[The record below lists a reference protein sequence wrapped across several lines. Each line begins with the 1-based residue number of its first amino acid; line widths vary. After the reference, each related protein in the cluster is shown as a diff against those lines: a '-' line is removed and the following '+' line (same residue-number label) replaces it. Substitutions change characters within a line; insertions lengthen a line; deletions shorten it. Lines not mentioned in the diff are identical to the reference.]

1 MVAKKDVK
9 RVVAFG
15 AFDPLHPG
23 HLYFLS
29 TARKHGED
37 LTVVVARDESIYS
50 FKKREPYLGLEARVQ
65 ALIDTGIPDK
75 VLPGNLPGRRFD
87 LLRSLEFDVLALGYD
102 QEPSDREVAR
112 LLLVAG
118 KNAVEIVR
126 VAPFYPEKYKS
137 TLVREMQKG
146 L

>member
-1 MVAKKDVK
+1 MVVKKGAK

-23 HLYFLS
+23 HLYFLNE
-29 TARKHGED
+29 ARKHGD
-37 LTVVVARDESIYS
+37 FLTVVVARDESIYC
-50 FKKREPYLGLEARVQ
+50 FKKREPYLGLQVRLQ
-65 ALIDTGIPDK
+65 ALAGTGIPDR
-75 VLPGNLPGRRFD
+75 VMPGNLPERQFD
-87 LLRSLEFDVLALGYD
+87 LLSRLEFDVIALGYD
-102 QEPSDREVAR
+102 QHPSDKEVAR
-112 LLLVAG
+112 RLLLAG